1 MTCPKCITGLVVV
14 ERNYDAHEGRGYLTM
29 TKCLCC
35 GYYEDDTIRAN
46 QRATGSSFPT
56 FDAPEKVRRTDFCEV
71 EMFKA
76 REMVRYE
83 EVLK

>member
-46 QRATGSSFPT
+46 QRATNSSFP
-56 FDAPEKVRRTDFCEV
+56 V
-71 EMFKA
+71 FKA